1 MATIFA
7 HGELVNFVQ
16 PGDRIKVTGVY
27 RAAPLRLNPRM
38 RMVRAVY
45 KTHVDVIHYRKVDNK
60 RLREDQDGKGLNL
73 PQERIDYIKMLS
85 RKEDIY
91 DRLARA
97 IAPSIYEH
105 EDVKK
110 GILLQLFGGT
120 KKDFTN
126 AGRGRFR

>member
-1 MATIFA
+1 MEDLHDIFNSCY
-7 HGELVNFVQ
+7 LF
-16 PGDRIKVTGVY
+16 
-27 RAAPLRLNPRM
+27 
-38 RMVRAVY
+38 
-45 KTHVDVIHYRKVDNK
+45 
-60 RLREDQDGKGLNL
+60 
-73 PQERIDYIKMLS
+73 LS
-85 RKEDIY
+85 RKALNLSTDRIEQIKLLSKKDDIY

-126 AGRGRFR
+126 CGRGRFRYALILVQCACG